1 MLNLEYNY
9 QFPLNNRAVKL
20 SVYQQIN
27 KCCEEMSEVVTEV
40 VKPPYNAAKND
51 KWVIDIAEVLQGSQA
66 DYDASK
72 LLEETFD
79 LIHAAEGVLKKFS
92 TEQVQEAYNKVIQK
106 NKERNDYTFVS

>member
-1 MLNLEYNY
+1 MLNLEYSY
-9 QFPLNNRAVKL
+9 QFPLNNRAVKS

-27 KCCEEMSEVVTEV
+27 KCCEEMSEVVAEV

-51 KWVIDIAEVLQGSQA
+51 EWEISIAEILQGSQA
-66 DYDASK
+66 DYDVPR

-92 TEQVQEAYNKVIQK
+92 TEEVQAAYNKVIQK
-106 NKERNDYTFVS
+106 NKERNDYSFEE